1 MRKIKVLEMIDRSS
15 LGGGQAAL
23 LALAAHLDKERFEI
37 LISAKDGGPL
47 AEETRRLGLRFLP
60 VPFKKTFSPSMIREI
75 RSILEG
81 NEIDILHTHGGIAG
95 LWGRWASVKRKTPIV
110 VHTLHG
116 IHYLHYRNKALR
128 FLSIRLER
136 HLSRRTD
143 AVVFVSEADL
153 KEGERHK
160 LAPGMKRVLIKNG
173 IDMTRF
179 RETDISE
186 KAKKDVKW
194 RLNLDPP
201 IVGTIARLHRQKG
214 IIDLI
219 RAAGQIHRGSP
230 GTKIVVVGGGPL
242 ERTLRAEAQKLGLE
256 RFFVM
261 LGERIDA
268 RELLSLFDIFA
279 LSSLWEGLPLAL
291 LEAAA
296 MGKPIVATDIDGV
309 REVIQDG
316 ETGLLVPP
324 ANPEKLAEAILRL
337 LQDKNLARKLG
348 ENAKATIPASFPLS
362 KMIEETEQLYL
373 RLFQAATAC

>member
-37 LISAKDGGPL
+37 LISARDGGPL
-47 AEETRRLGLRFLP
+47 ADEARRLGLRFLP
-60 VPFKKTFSPSMIREI
+60 VPFKKTFSLSMTRRIR
-75 RSILEG
+75 RVLEE

-95 LWGRWASVKRKTPIV
+95 LLGRRASGKSKTPVV

-128 FLSIRLER
+128 SLSIRLER

-143 AVVFVSEADL
+143 AVIFVSEADL

-160 LAPGMKRVLIKNG
+160 LASGMKRILIKNG
-173 IDMTRF
+173 IDVTRF
-179 RETDISE
+179 QETEIFE
-186 KAKKDVKW
+186 KAKKELKW
-194 RLNLDPP
+194 RLKLSPP

-214 IIDLI
+214 IVGLI

-230 GTKIVVVGGGPL
+230 EAKIVVVGGGPL
-242 ERTLRAEAQKLGLE
+242 ERTLRIEAQKLGLE
-256 RFFVM
+256 GFFIM
-261 LGERIDA
+261 LGERTDA

-279 LSSLWEGLPLAL
+279 LPSLWEGLPLVL

-309 REVIQDG
+309 REVIRNG

-324 ANPEKLAEAILRL
+324 ANPERLAEAILRL
-337 LQDKNLARKLG
+337 LQDRNLARRLG
-348 ENAKATIPASFPLS
+348 ENAKATIPPSFTLS
-362 KMIEETEQLYL
+362 KMIDETEQLYL
-373 RLFQAATAC
+373 RLFRAATAR

>member
-37 LISAKDGGPL
+37 LISARDGGPL
-47 AEETRRLGLRFLP
+47 AEEARRLGFRFLP
-60 VPFKKTFSPSMIREI
+60 VPFKKTFSLSMTRKIR
-75 RSILEG
+75 RVLEE

-95 LWGRWASVKRKTPIV
+95 LLGRRASGKSKTPAV

-116 IHYLHYRNKALR
+116 IHYLHYRNKVLR
-128 FLSIRLER
+128 YLYIRLER

-143 AVVFVSEADL
+143 AVIFVSEADL
-153 KEGERHK
+153 KEAERYK
-160 LAPGMKRVLIKNG
+160 LAPEMKRILIKNG
-173 IDMTRF
+173 IDVTRF

-186 KAKKDVKW
+186 KVKKELKW
-194 RLNLDPP
+194 RLNLSPP

-230 GTKIVVVGGGPL
+230 EAKIVVVGGGPL
-242 ERTLRAEAQKLGLE
+242 ERVLRVEAQKLGLE

-261 LGERIDA
+261 LGERTDA
-268 RELLSLFDIFA
+268 RELLSLFDVFV
-279 LSSLWEGLPLAL
+279 LPSLWEGLPLVL

-309 REVIQDG
+309 REVIRDG

-324 ANPEKLAEAILRL
+324 ANPERLAEAILRL
-337 LQDKNLARKLG
+337 LQDKDLAHKLG
-348 ENAKATIPASFPLS
+348 ENAKATIPPSFPLS

-373 RLFQAATAC
+373 RLFRAATAR

>member
-37 LISAKDGGPL
+37 LISARDGGPL
-47 AEETRRLGLRFLP
+47 ADEARRLGLRFLP
-60 VPFKKTFSPSMIREI
+60 VPFKKTFSLSMTRRIR
-75 RSILEG
+75 RVLEE

-95 LWGRWASVKRKTPIV
+95 LLGRRASGKSKTPVV

-128 FLSIRLER
+128 SLSIRLER

-143 AVVFVSEADL
+143 AVIFVSEADL

-160 LAPGMKRVLIKNG
+160 LAPGMKRILIKNG
-173 IDMTRF
+173 IDVSRF
-179 RETDISE
+179 QETEIFE
-186 KAKKDVKW
+186 KAKKELKW
-194 RLNLDPP
+194 RLKLSPP

-214 IIDLI
+214 IVGLI

-230 GTKIVVVGGGPL
+230 EAKIVVVGGGPL
-242 ERTLRAEAQKLGLE
+242 ERTLRIEAQKLGLE
-256 RFFVM
+256 GFFIM
-261 LGERIDA
+261 LGERTDA

-279 LSSLWEGLPLAL
+279 LPSLWEGLPLVL

-309 REVIQDG
+309 REVIRNG

-324 ANPEKLAEAILRL
+324 ANPERLAEAILRL
-337 LQDKNLARKLG
+337 LQDRNLARRLG
-348 ENAKATIPASFPLS
+348 ENAKATIPPSFTLS
-362 KMIEETEQLYL
+362 KMIDETEQLYL
-373 RLFQAATAC
+373 RLFRAATAR

>member
-1 MRKIKVLEMIDRSS
+1 MTRKIRRVLE
-15 LGGGQAAL
+15 
-23 LALAAHLDKERFEI
+23 E
-37 LISAKDGGPL
+37 
-47 AEETRRLGLRFLP
+47 
-60 VPFKKTFSPSMIREI
+60 
-75 RSILEG
+75 

-95 LWGRWASVKRKTPIV
+95 LLGRRASGKSKTPAV

-116 IHYLHYRNKALR
+116 IHYLHYRNKVLR
-128 FLSIRLER
+128 YLYIRLER

-143 AVVFVSEADL
+143 AVIFVSEADL
-153 KEGERHK
+153 KEAERHK
-160 LAPGMKRVLIKNG
+160 LAPEMKRILIKNG

-186 KAKKDVKW
+186 KVKKELKW
-194 RLNLDPP
+194 RLNLSPP

-230 GTKIVVVGGGPL
+230 EAKIVVVGGGPL
-242 ERTLRAEAQKLGLE
+242 ERALRVEAQKLGLE

-261 LGERIDA
+261 LGERTGA
-268 RELLSLFDIFA
+268 RELLSMFDIFA
-279 LSSLWEGLPLAL
+279 LPSLWEGLPLVL

-309 REVIQDG
+309 REVIRDG

-324 ANPEKLAEAILRL
+324 ANPERLAEAILRL
-337 LQDKNLARKLG
+337 LQDKDLAHKLG
-348 ENAKATIPASFPLS
+348 ENAKATIPPSFPLS

-373 RLFQAATAC
+373 RLFRAATAR